1 MKRDSMTEIETST
14 EEDAGALQLPSFHQ
28 QSSLR
33 EQVADAL
40 RAHLVSG
47 RMRPGVLYSAP
58 KLAAEFGVS
67 ATPVREAMLDLV
79 SEGLVDVVRNKGFRV
94 THLSDAELDAMAELR
109 ALIEVP
115 VMGMIAESCEGERI
129 PAVKALRKV
138 ADAITDA
145 AARKDLVAYIEL
157 DTEFHLRFLELH
169 GNAHIVAVIRDLRR
183 RSRLYGLEDLVWHR
197 PHAATVRGAP
207 ADGRCRPGAGRRDD
221 ENPHGT
227 THWPRPVGLGRP
239 RRRAVTLRLTPV
251 EQAMLDGSEGE
262 GVALA
267 MRIVTGLARVRGAE
281 ELVDV
286 TGAHID
292 SCLYHG
298 RAGLD
303 FAEKLVDLGA
313 RVRVPTTLN
322 VGSLDLLHPG
332 TVRADAEH
340 PELLTAG
347 RALMDAYVALGA
359 RTTFTCAP
367 YQVDARPAV
376 GEHVA
381 WAESNAIVFANSVL
395 GARTDRYGDFLDIS
409 AAITGR
415 APRAGF
421 HLDEARRADF
431 VLDVTAVAPERWHD
445 EAWYAVLG
453 YLLGRQARSRVAA
466 IVGLPATTSEDDLKA
481 LGAAAASSGGVG
493 IFHAVGVTPEAPMLE
508 SVLAHSDPR
517 RSQALGRRPGSGSTR
532 ALHRRRGSDR
542 RREPGHATRVAG
554 RDPCV
559 DRGGGADPHHRGHGR
574 HGIPLDGARRACPG
588 RGSGPDRTARACRLP
603 DRRRH
608 LHLPRPDPARRH
620 QGGHDELRQMGAL
633 CARQPRDRRRD
644 RHARR
649 VRAGRRGRSGGPG

>member
-1 MKRDSMTEIETST
+1 M
-14 EEDAGALQLPSFHQ
+14 
-28 QSSLR
+28 
-33 EQVADAL
+33 
-40 RAHLVSG
+40 
-47 RMRPGVLYSAP
+47 
-58 KLAAEFGVS
+58 
-67 ATPVREAMLDLV
+67 
-79 SEGLVDVVRNKGFRV
+79 
-94 THLSDAELDAMAELR
+94 
-109 ALIEVP
+109 
-115 VMGMIAESCEGERI
+115 
-129 PAVKALRKV
+129 
-138 ADAITDA
+138 
-145 AARKDLVAYIEL
+145 
-157 DTEFHLRFLELH
+157 
-169 GNAHIVAVIRDLRR
+169 
-183 RSRLYGLEDLVWHR
+183 
-197 PHAATVRGAP
+197 
-207 ADGRCRPGAGRRDD
+207 
-221 ENPHGT
+221 
-227 THWPRPVGLGRP
+227 
-239 RRRAVTLRLTPV
+239 TLRLTPV

-367 YQVDARPAV
+367 YQVDARPAA

-508 SVLAHSDPR
+508 SVLAHSDP
-517 RSQALGRRPGSGSTR
+517 AVHKL
-532 ALHRRRGSDR
+532 SD
-542 RREPGHATRVAG
+542 
-554 RDPCV
+554 
-559 DRGGGADPHHRGHGR
+559 AD
-574 HGIPLDGARRACPG
+574 LA
-588 RGSGPDRTARACRLP
+588 
-603 DRRRH
+603 
-608 LHLPRPDPARRH
+608 
-620 QGGHDELRQMGAL
+620 
-633 CARQPRDRRRD
+633 
-644 RHARR
+644 
-649 VRAGRRGRSGGPG
+649 AGRRELCTADGGRIDAVSLGTPHASLAEIRALTEEVERTRTTVATGVTAYLSTGRGVLALAEAAGLIAPLERAGFRIVVDTCTYLVPILPAGTRVVMTNSGKWAHYAPGNLGIDVVIGTLAECVRAAGAGRVVLDD

>member
-1 MKRDSMTEIETST
+1 
-14 EEDAGALQLPSFHQ
+14 
-28 QSSLR
+28 
-33 EQVADAL
+33 
-40 RAHLVSG
+40 
-47 RMRPGVLYSAP
+47 
-58 KLAAEFGVS
+58 
-67 ATPVREAMLDLV
+67 
-79 SEGLVDVVRNKGFRV
+79 
-94 THLSDAELDAMAELR
+94 MAELR

-157 DTEFHLRFLELH
+157 DTSSICAFSNCTAMRTSSPSSATSAAARALWTGGPR
-169 GNAHIVAVIRDLRR
+169 
-183 RSRLYGLEDLVWHR
+183 WHR

-359 RTTFTCAP
+359 RTTFTCALSGRCA
-367 YQVDARPAV
+367 ARRGRARGLGGV
-376 GEHVA
+376 QRHRLRQ
-381 WAESNAIVFANSVL
+381 L
-395 GARTDRYGDFLDIS
+395 GARCPHRPLRRLPRHQRGNHRS
-409 AAITGR
+409 CAEGR
-415 APRAGF
+415 IPPRRGPPG
-421 HLDEARRADF
+421 RRRP
-431 VLDVTAVAPERWHD
+431 DVTAVAPERWHD

-481 LGAAAASSGGVG
+481 LRGRGLVRWRRNLPCGGGSRRRLPDAGERSGALGSAS
-493 IFHAVGVTPEAPMLE
+493 
-508 SVLAHSDPR
+508 
-517 RSQALGRRPGSGSTR
+517 SQALGRRPGSGSTR

-542 RREPGHATRVAG
+542 RREPGHAHASLAEIRALTEEVERTRTTVATGVTAYLSTGEACLPWPRAAGLIAPLERAGFRIVVDTCTYLVPIPPAGTRVVMTNSGKWAHYAPG
-554 RDPCV
+554 NLGIDVVIGTLAECV
-559 DRGGGADPHHRGHGR
+559 RY
-574 HGIPLDGARRACPG
+574 
-588 RGSGPDRTARACRLP
+588 
-603 DRRRH
+603 
-608 LHLPRPDPARRH
+608 
-620 QGGHDELRQMGAL
+620 
-633 CARQPRDRRRD
+633 
-644 RHARR
+644 
-649 VRAGRRGRSGGPG
+649 RGRSGGPG